1 MTRVILFRHGEVD
14 ARKGVF
20 YSQQDVPLSR
30 RGRDIS
36 LAVSESLRSVPIS
49 RVLSSDLSRCL
60 FLANAIARVRG
71 IAVEPYQELRELDF
85 GLWTG
90 LSWDEIEARFPGA
103 IKERMAALESY
114 RPPMGE
120 SVGDLIQ
127 RSWKVI
133 RQAVSDSC
141 GKTVAVVSHGGVNRA
156 VIARA
161 VGLPVQNIFNMHQDF
176 SCINILDFFQDG
188 QVVLKALNWPP
199 ESLEI
204 FSRLTWRSYS
214 RF

>member
-1 MTRVILFRHGEVD
+1 MSCNSLTRIILLRHGEVD
-14 ARKGVF
+14 TGKGVF
-20 YSQQDVPLSR
+20 YSQQDVPLSGH
-30 RGRDIS
+30 GRDIS
-36 LAVSESLRSVPIS
+36 LAVSQSLRSAPIS

-71 IAVEPYQELRELDF
+71 VAVEPCRELRELDF

-90 LSWDEIEARFPGA
+90 LGWDEIEARFPGA
-103 IKERMAALESY
+103 ISERMADLESY

-133 RQAVSDSC
+133 RQVVSDC
-141 GKTVAVVSHGGVNRA
+141 RGKTVAVVSHGGVNRA

-161 VGLPVQNIFNMHQDF
+161 IGLPVQNIFNMHQDF
-176 SCINILDFFQDG
+176 SCMNVLDFFPDG
-188 QVVLKALNWPP
+188 PVVLKALNWPP
-199 ESLEI
+199 GSLEK
-204 FSRLTWRSYS
+204 FFLD
-214 RF
+214 